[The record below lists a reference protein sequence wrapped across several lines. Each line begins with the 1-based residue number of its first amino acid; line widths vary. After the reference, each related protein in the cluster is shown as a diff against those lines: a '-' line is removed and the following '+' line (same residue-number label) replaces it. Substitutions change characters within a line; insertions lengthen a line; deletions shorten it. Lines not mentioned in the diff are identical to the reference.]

1 MKKLLLF
8 AGLLLGAVSGMAGA
22 TTMPTLAQAPEFAGI
37 DHWFNSPPLTMAGLR
52 GKVVLID
59 FWAYSCINCVRAMPH
74 VEHWYETYRDKG
86 LVVVGVH
93 SPEFDFEHDPANVQA
108 AVKRLGVTY
117 PVAMDG
123 HMDTWQAWHNQ
134 YWPAEYLVDRNGQ
147 LIGHHYGEGDY
158 DRMENAIRLL
168 LGLDKLP
175 PAGSA
180 NTFDPG
186 PGDTPEL
193 HLGSHDQSGFGSVE
207 NGSEG
212 VHRFSP
218 PARLAVHHYALT
230 GQWEIMPQY
239 ARLVGTR
246 GELQLRFKAAKLYMV
261 ASAEQATPLEVSV
274 DGKPQPPVTV
284 QGSRLYTLFDSHDDR
299 EHLLILR
306 IPQRDLHVYSF
317 TFG

>member
-8 AGLLLGAVSGMAGA
+8 AGLLLGAVSGGAGA
-22 TTMPTLAQAPEFAGI
+22 AATPAQAPEFAGI

-74 VEHWYETYRDKG
+74 VEHLYQTYKDKG

-108 AVKRLGVTY
+108 AIRHLGVTY
-117 PVAMDG
+117 PVAMDSSLA
-123 HMDTWQAWHNQ
+123 TWRAWRNQ
-134 YWPAEYLVDRNGQ
+134 YWPAEYLVDPNGR

-168 LGLDKLP
+168 LGLGMLP
-175 PAGSA
+175 PGSRA
-180 NTFDPG
+180 DAFPG
-186 PGDTPEL
+186 PDDTPEL

-207 NGSEG
+207 AGSEG
-212 VHRFSP
+212 MRRFSA
-218 PARLAVHHYALT
+218 PARLAVHHYALV
-230 GQWEIMPQY
+230 GQWEITPQY
-239 ARLVGTR
+239 ARLVGAH

-261 ASAEQATPLEVSV
+261 ASADRATPLEVTV
-274 DGKPQPPVTV
+274 DGKPQPPVAV
-284 QGSRLYTLFDSHDDR
+284 QGSRLYPLFDSHDDR

-306 IPQRDLHVYSF
+306 IPQADLRVYSF